1 VKTSPIRP
9 SLAVSLALISL
20 LAPAFSVES
29 VQSATALSGPALEA
43 FLDKAAERFKS
54 LADPRNWSALV
65 VSTQT
70 EMDRKWVPETVTVVR
85 KNVTFTDGDRD
96 EKILEALETKDGRT
110 LDITAKYAEAA
121 RKNLDR
127 ERKRRAEELAKA
139 GTEKRRADRMALD
152 EILPFSAKK
161 RPEYVFRPVE
171 GAAPDGASP
180 GSAVVLDVEAKVK
193 DDKHWQGRFWFDP
206 ATADLRR
213 AEIKPADTP
222 AFVKEIDIVIAFDT
236 HPSGPIVLRSFRM
249 KLNAGFFLKHVRRI
263 VEEEY
268 SDYKIG
274 TGPQGQSE

>member
-1 VKTSPIRP
+1 MRFSTIRP
-9 SLAVSLALISL
+9 VATAALGLLFLLGPVSLIGAPQSAVS
-20 LAPAFSVES
+20 
-29 VQSATALSGPALEA
+29 LSGPALEA

-54 LADPRNWSALV
+54 LADPRSWSALV

-96 EKILEALETKDGRT
+96 ETILEALETKDGRT
-110 LDITAKYAEAA
+110 VDITAQYAAAA

-161 RPEYVFRPVE
+161 RPEYVFRPAE
-171 GAAPDGASP
+171 AAASDGAP
-180 GSAVVLDVEAKVK
+180 SAVVLDVEAKVK
-193 DDKHWQGRFWFDP
+193 DDKHWQGRFWFDA

-222 AFVKEIDIVIAFDT
+222 PFVKEIDIAIAFDT

-249 KLNAGFFLKHVRRI
+249 KLNAGFFLKHVRQV

-274 TGPQGQSE
+274 SHPQGQTP